1 MSGYASASDSE
12 PDDDTVLQQQ
22 QQQEELQTAEAA
34 LDQDQPELLRRPSV
48 DQLLPNEAGPVIQGQ
63 LLSLKIAALGVAYNG
78 THLHFPGATF
88 GNMYKHCSLYVYCN
102 AGIEPEL
109 ADEDDPPS
117 AEATAAAAA
126 ATAAVS
132 AADPIANGDAAN
144 NAEQAVAAA
153 PAAAVAKP
161 VAASTAAAKRTRRA
175 KPKAAGPQLDV
186 LLVATG
192 TGASEKARHCVAATL
207 VDQWNVEAWNILI
220 TEAQQGRYAF

>member
-1 MSGYASASDSE
+1 MFVHRATFEYHASALL
-12 PDDDTVLQQQ
+12 TVV
-22 QQQEELQTAEAA
+22 
-34 LDQDQPELLRRPSV
+34 R
-48 DQLLPNEAGPVIQGQ
+48 
-63 LLSLKIAALGVAYNG
+63 
-78 THLHFPGATF
+78 
-88 GNMYKHCSLYVYCN
+88 N

-117 AEATAAAAA
+117 AEATATAAA
-126 ATAAVS
+126 ATAA
-132 AADPIANGDAAN
+132 DPIAIGDAAS
-144 NAEQAVAAA
+144 NAERAVAAAA

-161 VAASTAAAKRTRRA
+161 VAATTAAAKRTRRV

-220 TEAQQGRYAF
+220 TEAQQGRYIHVLK